1 MLNYLRKYSRHW
13 VIALIIG
20 AIAIVFVFTFGYG
33 GRKSGGLGEVATVNG
48 EPIGRNAYQ
57 EQYYHL
63 VREYQEQS
71 QSELTEELVKALRLK
86 EMALQRLIGEALM
99 LQAAERLGL
108 KVSDAELRDD
118 IQHLP
123 YFQRGGRFDEQL
135 YYLVLSRNRLKT
147 TDFEAQERRR
157 RQMKKMFE
165 DLTSLAK
172 VSETELL
179 DMYHLSKDA
188 VQVSYL
194 AFGPDKFLAKQNPS
208 AADLSRYYQEH
219 QAAFRLPAR
228 ARVSYLYFRVQDFLE
243 QAKVSSAEVEAIIQ
257 EHPAEF
263 SRPKVIR
270 VRQIW
275 LPLPPKA
282 EAAKNKK
289 ESVGEQAQELLE
301 KLQGGADFAQLAQT
315 QSQDPASRD
324 KGGDLGEVVRGQ
336 HPPEWDRVA
345 FGLPAGQVGRAD
357 TPQGIYLIKVEEI
370 KETEKVPGA
379 EAKVSA
385 LLRER
390 RARTLA
396 QEAARE
402 ARSDLFQ
409 GNVAHI
415 AKKYKVKAGETPWL
429 GPGDQ
434 VPGLG
439 ELPAFNQTALQ
450 LKAGEVSR
458 VVSLPD
464 GYLVMKSLEYQAE
477 QVPPL
482 DKIKDQV
489 AQQVK
494 KQRALQEAE
503 QEAARWLARLKKGEN
518 LTQVATAAGVP
529 VKESKL
535 FTRFEGFDG
544 QPGAEVLTSA
554 AFRLSKE
561 QPYTEQ
567 PLPWQDNYYILAFKE
582 RRAADQAEFQ
592 KNKEKLQ
599 AQFLEQKKQMLVQSW
614 LEAERQ
620 QAKIKVYELP

>member
-1 MLNYLRKYSRHW
+1 MLNYLRKYSRSW
-13 VIALIIG
+13 MIALIIG

-33 GRKSGGLGEVATVNG
+33 GRKSGSLGEVAAVNG
-48 EPIGRNAYQ
+48 ALIGRSAYQ
-57 EQYYHL
+57 QEYYHL
-63 VREYQEQS
+63 LRQYQEQS
-71 QSELTEELVKALRLK
+71 QSELTEEVIKALRLK

-108 KVSDAELRDD
+108 KVSDAELRDE
-118 IQHLP
+118 IQRLP
-123 YFQRGGRFDEQL
+123 YFQRDGKFNEQL

-157 RQMKKMFE
+157 LEIKKVIE
-165 DLTSLAK
+165 NLTSLAK
-172 VSETELL
+172 VSEAELL
-179 DMYHLSKDA
+179 EMFHLGKDA

-228 ARVSYLYFRVQDFLE
+228 ARVSYLHFRVQDFLE
-243 QAKVSSAEVEAIIQ
+243 QAKVSSAEVEAFIQ
-257 EHPAEF
+257 EHPAQYF
-263 SRPKVIR
+263 RPKVVR

-282 EAAKNKK
+282 GAAKNKK
-289 ESVGEQAQELLE
+289 ESVSKQAQELLE
-301 KLQGGADFAQLAQT
+301 KLQGGADFAQLAKA

-324 KGGDLGEVVRGQ
+324 NGGDLGYVARGQ

-357 TPQGIYLIKVEEI
+357 TPQGIYLLKVEEV
-370 KETEKVPGA
+370 KDTEKASEA

-402 ARSDLFQ
+402 ARLDLSQ
-409 GNVAHI
+409 GTVAEI

-464 GYLVMKSLEYQAE
+464 GYLVVKSLEYQAE
-477 QVPPL
+477 HVPPL
-482 DKIKDQV
+482 EKIKDQV
-489 AQQVK
+489 ALQLK

-503 QEAARWLARLKKGEN
+503 QEASRCLARLRKGEN
-518 LTQVATAAGVP
+518 LTQVAAAAGVP

-535 FTRFEGFDG
+535 FTRFEGFDA
-544 QPGAEVLTSA
+544 QPAAEVLTSA
-554 AFRLSKE
+554 AFMLSKE
-561 QPYTEQ
+561 HPYTEQ
-567 PLPWQDNYYILAFKE
+567 PIPWQDNYYILALKE

-592 KNKEKLQ
+592 KNREQMKV
-599 AQFLEQKKQMLVQSW
+599 QFLEQKKQMLVQSW
-614 LEAERQ
+614 LGAERQ

>member
-1 MLNYLRKYSRHW
+1 MLNYLRKYSRSW
-13 VIALIIG
+13 MIALIIG

-33 GRKSGGLGEVATVNG
+33 GRKSGGPGVVATVNG
-48 EPIGRNAYQ
+48 EPIGLSAYQ
-57 EQYYHL
+57 QQYYDL
-63 VREYQEQS
+63 LRQYQEQS
-71 QSELTEELVKALRLK
+71 QSEPTEELVKAMRLK

-99 LQAAERLGL
+99 LQAAERQGL
-108 KVSDAELRDD
+108 KVSDAELRDE
-118 IQHLP
+118 IQRLP
-123 YFQRGGRFDEQL
+123 YFQRGGRFDEQI
-135 YYLVLSRNRLKT
+135 YDIILSRNRLT
-147 TDFEAQERRR
+147 PAIFEAQERRR
-157 RQMKKMFE
+157 LQMNKVFA

-172 VSETELL
+172 VSEAELL
-179 DMYHLSKDA
+179 EMYHLGKDA

-194 AFGPDKFLAKQNPS
+194 VLGPDKFLAKQNPS
-208 AADLSRYYQEH
+208 ETDLSRYYQEH
-219 QAAFRLPAR
+219 QADFRLPAR
-228 ARVSYLYFRVQDFLE
+228 ARVSYLYFRLQDFLE
-243 QAKVSSAEVEAIIQ
+243 QAKVSSAEVEAFIQ
-257 EHPAEF
+257 EHPAEYF
-263 SRPKVIR
+263 RPKVIR

-275 LPLPPKA
+275 LPLPPKTG
-282 EAAKNKK
+282 AAKNQK
-289 ESVGEQAQELLE
+289 ESVKKQAQELLE
-301 KLQGGADFAQLAQT
+301 KLEGGADFAQLAKA

-324 KGGDLGEVVRGQ
+324 KGGDLGEVARGQ

-345 FGLPAGQVGRAD
+345 FGLTVGQVALAE
-357 TPQGIYLIKVEEI
+357 TPQGIYLLKVEEV
-370 KETEKVPGA
+370 KEIEKVPEA
-379 EAKVSA
+379 EARVSA

-402 ARSDLFQ
+402 ARSALFQ
-409 GNVAHI
+409 GTVAEI

-439 ELPAFNQTALQ
+439 DLPAFNQTALQ

-458 VVSLPD
+458 LVSLPD
-464 GYLVMKSLEYQAE
+464 GYLVMKSLEHQAE

-482 DKIKDQV
+482 EKIKDQV

-503 QEAARWLARLKKGEN
+503 QEASRLLARLRKGEN
-518 LTQVATAAGVP
+518 LTQAAAAAGVP
-529 VKESKL
+529 VKENKL

-544 QPGAEVLTSA
+544 QPAAEVLTSA

-561 QPYTEQ
+561 QPYPEQ
-567 PLPWQDNYYILAFKE
+567 PIPWQDNYYILAFKE
-582 RRAADQAEFQ
+582 RRTADQAEYQ
-592 KNKEKLQ
+592 KNKEYLQ

-620 QAKIKVYELP
+620 QATIRVYELP